1 MATKKPVAAKKTAPT
16 KKTVAKKTVAKKT
29 VEKKPVAAKKAPAK
43 KPVAAKKVAAPKA
56 KLTVKGKSPKELAD
70 AAGEPYISIV
80 TIELDPDNIGNGAF
94 ELDWNDKFI
103 ANLVRAGYQSK
114 PGEDESII
122 VDRWFQTVCRN
133 VIAENYEQ
141 WAANQPNG
149 GRAPTQEDLGNGKT
163 SVS

>member
-16 KKTVAKKTVAKKT
+16 KKPVA
-29 VEKKPVAAKKAPAK
+29 KKPVAAKKAPAK
-43 KPVAAKKVAAPKA
+43 KPVAKKTVEKKPAAAKKAPAKA

>member
-1 MATKKPVAAKKTAPT
+1 MAEKKTPA
-16 KKTVAKKTVAKKT
+16 KKTVAKKTVAKK
-29 VEKKPVAAKKAPAK
+29 VPAKKPVAKKAPAK
-43 KPVAAKKVAAPKA
+43 KPVAAKKAPAKP

-80 TIELDPDNIGNGAF
+80 SVELDPDNIGNGAF

-114 PGEDESII
+114 PGEDESVI

-141 WAANQPNG
+141 WVANQPNS
-149 GRAPTQEDLGNGKT
+149 GRTPTQEDLGGGKT